1 MVMSSINF
9 TAPCLPPLPDDMSL
23 ILESAPFKLI
33 TASKALLKLYNNG
46 SDYRKSSLL
55 EIVKEDQVF
64 VYSAVKLTCKVLQL
78 YGKSVCMYMSL
89 YEQPFLPW
97 PDLPP
102 YMH

>member
-1 MVMSSINF
+1 
-9 TAPCLPPLPDDMSL
+9 MSL